1 MDEFVIEIEELRRSF
16 GRIQALKGINLKI
29 KKGKFLTIFG
39 PNGAG
44 KTTLIMILSTLMRP
58 TSGRIKIEGYDIKK
72 DEETV
77 RRAIGVLSHNTFL
90 YGNLTAYENLRFYGK
105 MFDIK
110 NVETVIDRM
119 LERFGLS
126 KRKNMLV
133 RSYSRGMQQRLSIAR
148 AIIHNPTILLLD
160 EPYTGLDYHATN
172 ILKDLLYTLKEEN
185 RTIIMTTH
193 DLKIGLEISDMVA
206 IQVSGKIQY
215 IEDIERV
222 DKKNFENLYSNFVDN
237 GVYV

>member
-1 MDEFVIEIEELRRSF
+1 VDEFVIEIEELRRSF